1 MATTVFGS
9 LDELRAAEPGTALGV
24 SDWIE
29 VTQQQV
35 DQFAE
40 ATGDHQWIHVDVERA
55 RRASPYGEPAGPERP
70 GGAAAESGKHRRE
83 AHGYLTLALSNLVLP
98 QIVEV
103 RGVSLGVNYGTGRVR
118 FPAPV
123 PVGKRVRGRAE
134 LVACD
139 EVPGGVQT
147 TIRITMEVEG
157 GAKPACVVES
167 LSRWLA

>member
-1 MATTVFGS
+1 MAATVFGS
-9 LDELRAAEPGTALGV
+9 LDELRAAEPGTDLGT

-29 VTQQQV
+29 VTQRHV

-40 ATGDHQWIHVDVERA
+40 ATGDHQWIHVDVDRA
-55 RRASPYGEPAGPERP
+55 RRDSPYGGPI
-70 GGAAAESGKHRRE
+70 

-123 PVGKRVRGRAE
+123 PVGSRVRGRAE

-157 GAKPACVVES
+157 GDKPACVVDS

>member
-1 MATTVFGS
+1 MATTMFGS
-9 LDELRAAEPGTALGV
+9 LDELRAAEPGTDLGV
-24 SDWIE
+24 SDWID
-29 VTQQQV
+29 VTQQRV

-40 ATGDHQWIHVDVERA
+40 ATGDHQWTHVD
-55 RRASPYGEPAGPERP
+55 
-70 GGAAAESGKHRRE
+70 
-83 AHGYLTLALSNLVLP
+83 YLTLALSNMVLP

-123 PVGKRVRGRAE
+123 PVGSRIRGRAE
-134 LVACD
+134 LVGCD

-147 TIRITMEVEG
+147 SIRVTMEVEG
-157 GAKPACVVES
+157 GDEPACVVES